1 MIKMLRFSSLVGILV
16 AFFFTSPAQMRITE
30 YMYAGGDN
38 EFIEFTNVGSGAI
51 DMTGWS
57 YSDIARTPDVVS
69 LSLFGTVQPGE
80 SVILAQNTA
89 AVFRAAWSLCSGVK
103 IIGGLTVNLGR
114 EDEINLYDASDALV
128 DRLTYGDQTF
138 APGTIR
144 TQNRSGWVS
153 AGGLGANTIVSWTL
167 STAADAEASF
177 TSTGGDVGSPGK
189 STRATVAYDPCNVSS
204 TAPTISIDVTTTS
217 NYLDGGVST
226 SPVTPYAISGVIGD
240 AADPAKV
247 DGIDFTIG
255 DDATPVGSL
264 IVSVTSSNLTVVPNA
279 NLALTGTGA
288 SRNLK
293 ITPSAVGYSN
303 ITVTVNDG
311 TENTSY
317 VLAYAASQSSVVPPA
332 NYWHTG
338 IADASAA
345 MALDDDYMIVAN
357 DETNLFY
364 VYNRKHSGLPVT
376 TFDFNQNNI
385 LGLTDGSTGDWKEVD
400 VESGVKSI
408 ATTGKIYWLG
418 SMSNNSDPANKPNR
432 NRLFAVTVSGTG
444 SATSFANAG
453 SYSNLRNQLITWGD
467 ANGYNFTAS
476 AASTK
481 DAKTIDGFNI
491 EGMVFGPD
499 NTTMYIG
506 FRAPLVPTVN
516 RTKAVIAPIQ
526 NFETWFN
533 NGAPSGSPVIG
544 SPIELDLGGRGI
556 RDITRLSNGNYI
568 IVAGSYNDAAMGAVY
583 RWSGLA
589 ANAPVLIPSLDI
601 STLNAEGVMQIN
613 SSGSLVADRLQLV
626 SDNGDNI
633 LYNDGTIAKDLSDGN
648 LQKFSSD
655 IVISSAGNVLPIT
668 FELFTAVKQGKGVIL
683 NWKNTQS
690 DAVST
695 FEILRSENGSDF
707 AVIGRVSATASQTTY
722 AFTDNAITSSNKLYY
737 RVRAIEHSGF
747 TTLTAIRF
755 VDFNSQLPLVTIYP
769 NPVAN
774 NRFSMVVNEAGVKT
788 VTIFGSNGTLFRR
801 LTFNDQVTD
810 ISTAGW
816 PTGWYLVNIKTVDG
830 ASVTYKLIVP

>member
-1 MIKMLRFSSLVGILV
+1 MIKMLRLFSLIGVFV

-30 YMYAGGDN
+30 YMYAGVNG

-57 YSDIARTPDVVS
+57 YSDIATAAGAVS

-80 SVILAQNTA
+80 SVILTENTA
-89 AVFRAAWSLCSGVK
+89 AAFRTAWGLCSGVK
-103 IIGGLTVNLGR
+103 VIGGLAVNLGR
-114 EDEINLYDASDALV
+114 EDQINLYDALNVRV

-144 TQNRSGWVS
+144 TQNKSGWVS
-153 AGGLGANTIVSWTL
+153 AAGLGANTIAAWTL
-167 STAADAEASF
+167 SAAADAEASF
-177 TSTGGDVGSPGK
+177 TSTGLDIGSPGK
-189 STRATVAYDPCNVSS
+189 STRATVVYDPCTVSS
-204 TAPTISIDVTTTS
+204 TAPTISIDVATTS

-226 SPVTPYAISGVIGD
+226 SPVAPYAISGVIGD
-240 AADPAKV
+240 AADPAKI

-264 IVSVTSSNLTVVPNA
+264 TVSVMSSNLTVVPNA

-293 ITPSAVGYSN
+293 ITAAAVGYSN

-311 TENTSY
+311 TTITSY
-317 VLAYAASQSSVVPPA
+317 ILAYAASQSSAVTPA

-345 MALDDDYMIVAN
+345 IALDDDYMIIAN
-357 DETNLFY
+357 DETNLLY
-364 VYNRKHSGLPVT
+364 VYDRKHSGLPVK
-376 TFDFNQNNI
+376 TFDFNQSNN
-385 LGLTDGSTGDWKEVD
+385 LGLTDGSTGNWKEVD
-400 VESGVKSI
+400 VEAGVKSI
-408 ATTGKIYWLG
+408 ATAGKIYWLG
-418 SMSNNSDPANKPNR
+418 SMSNNSSFAYKANR
-432 NRLFAVTVSGTG
+432 DRLFAVTVSGTG

-453 SYSNLRNQLITWGD
+453 YYGNLRNQLIAWGD
-467 ANGYNFTAS
+467 VNGYNFTAS
-476 AASTK
+476 AANLK

-533 NGAPSGSPVIG
+533 NGAPSGAPVFG

-568 IVAGSYNDAAMGAVY
+568 IVAGSYNETAMGAVY
-583 RWSGLA
+583 SWTGLA

-601 STLNAEGVMQIN
+601 STLNAEGVMQIS
-613 SSGSLVADRLQLV
+613 SSGTLVADRLQII
-626 SDNGDNI
+626 SDNGDNF
-633 LYNDGTIAKDLSDGN
+633 LYADGTAAKDLSADN
-648 LQKFSSD
+648 LKKFSSD
-655 IVISSAGNVLPIT
+655 IVISSGGNVLPIT

-690 DAVST
+690 DDVEK

-707 AVIGRVSATASQTTY
+707 SVIGWVSATASQTMY
-722 AFTDNAITSSNKLYY
+722 SFTDNAVTGTNKLYY
-737 RVRAIEHSGF
+737 RIRAIEHSGF
-747 TTLTAIRF
+747 ETLTVIRF
-755 VDFNSQLPLVTIYP
+755 VDFNSLLPLVSIYP

-774 NRFSMVVNEAGVKT
+774 NRFSMVVNSTGLKT
-788 VTIFGSNGTLFRR
+788 VTILASNGALFRR
-801 LTFNDQVTD
+801 LTSSDLVTD

-816 PTGWYLVNIKTVDG
+816 PAGWYLVNIKTVDG
-830 ASVTYKLIVP
+830 SAVTYKLIVP

>member
-1 MIKMLRFSSLVGILV
+1 MLRFSSLVGIMV
-16 AFFFTSPAQMRITE
+16 AFFFTSSAQMRITE
-30 YMYAGGDN
+30 YMYSGTNG
-38 EFIEFTNVGSGAI
+38 EFVEFTNVGSAAI

-57 YSDIARTPDVVS
+57 YSDIATSAGAVS
-69 LSLFGTVQPGE
+69 LSLFGIVQPGE
-80 SVILAQNTA
+80 SVILTDVVAGTFRTA
-89 AVFRAAWSLCSGVK
+89 WGLCNGIK
-103 IIGGLTVNLGR
+103 IIGGNSANLGR
-114 EDEINLYDASDALV
+114 ADQINLYDASSTRI
-128 DRLTYGDQTF
+128 DRLTYDDQTLGG
-138 APGTIR
+138 PR
-144 TQNRSGWVS
+144 TQNKSGWVS
-153 AGGLGANTIVSWTL
+153 AAGLNANNPTLWTL
-167 STAADAEASF
+167 SAVADAEGSF
-177 TSTGGDVGSPGK
+177 TSTGGDIASPGK
-189 STRATVAYDPCNVSS
+189 STRATVVYDPCAISS
-204 TAPTISIDVTTTS
+204 TAPTIIIDVATTS

-240 AADPAKV
+240 AADPAKI

-264 IVSVTSSNLTVVPNA
+264 TVSVASSNLTVVPLA
-279 NLALTGTGA
+279 NLTLTGSGA

-293 ITPSAVGYSN
+293 ITPAAVGYSN

-311 TENTSY
+311 TTNTSY
-317 VLAYAASQSSVVPPA
+317 VLAYAASQSSSVTAA

-345 MALDDDYMIVAN
+345 IALDDDYMIVAN
-357 DETNLFY
+357 DESNLLY

-376 TFDFNQNNI
+376 TFDFNQSNI
-385 LGLTDGSTGDWKEVD
+385 LTLTDGSTGNWKEVD
-400 VESGVKSI
+400 VEAGVKSI
-408 ATTGKIYWLG
+408 ATVGKIYWLG

-453 SYSNLRNQLITWGD
+453 YYSNLRNQLITWGD

-476 AASTK
+476 AAGTK
-481 DAKTIDGFNI
+481 DAKTIDGFNV

-499 NTTMYIG
+499 NTTMFIG
-506 FRAPLVPTVN
+506 FRAPLVPTAN

-556 RDITRLSNGNYI
+556 RDIIRLSNGNYI
-568 IVAGSYNDAAMGAVY
+568 IVAGSYDETAMGAVY
-583 RWSGLA
+583 SWTGLA

-601 STLNAEGVMQIN
+601 SSLNAEGVLPIN
-613 SSGSLVADRLQLV
+613 ISGSLAVDRLQII

-633 LYNDGTIAKDLSDGN
+633 LYADGTVAKDLSADN
-648 LQKFSSD
+648 LKKFTSD

-668 FELFTAVKQGKGVIL
+668 FEYFTAAKQNRTVLL
-683 NWKNTQS
+683 NWKNAQS
-690 DAVST
+690 EAVEK
-695 FEILRSENGSDF
+695 FEILRSANGSDF
-707 AVIGRVSATASQTTY
+707 TAIGSVSGAPGQTTY
-722 AFTDNAITSSNKLYY
+722 SFTDNAVTGNNKLYY
-737 RVRAIEHSGF
+737 RIRAIEHSGMV
-747 TTLTAIRF
+747 TLTTIRF
-755 VDFNSQLPLVTIYP
+755 VDFADLLPLITIYP

-774 NRFSMVVNEAGVKT
+774 NRFSMVVNKAGVKM
-788 VTIFGSNGTLFRR
+788 VTIFGSNGRLFRQ

-816 PTGWYLVNIKTVDG
+816 PTGWYLINIKTVDG
-830 ASVTYKLIVP
+830 TAVTYKLIVP